1 MLTAVKRATDRT
13 APAPEGS
20 ILVQRGAG
28 EAASRMRA
36 ELIELKRTEIRLIS
50 ECGLS
55 FDEPIDVLI
64 AEDDGGVT
72 RLPACASWV
81 RPIDS
86 ERWLVRGRLKQ
97 ELSAEEQSRLAKVLK
112 LERRRFPRYPSNLP
126 GRLKWELADDSFP
139 VRVLDVSVGGC
150 RLQSPH
156 AGEKG
161 RRLVLEINGE
171 ERPILAR
178 VQWCKTAQG
187 SGGNY
192 QLGCEIMSFLE

>member
-1 MLTAVKRATDRT
+1 MLTAVKRAADR
-13 APAPEGS
+13 PASPREGS
-20 ILVQRGAG
+20 IIVQRGEGAS
-28 EAASRMRA
+28 ASRMTA
-36 ELIELKRTEIRLIS
+36 ELIELKRGEVRLIS

-64 AEDDGGVT
+64 AEENGEVT
-72 RLPACASWV
+72 QLPASASWV

-97 ELSAEEQSRLAKVLK
+97 ELTSDEQSRLAKLLK

-126 GRLKWELADDSFP
+126 AKLKWELADDSFP

-150 RLQSPH
+150 RIQSPEF
-156 AGEKG
+156 GVKG

-178 VQWCKTAQG
+178 VQWCKTTT
-187 SGGNY
+187 GGY
-192 QLGCEIMSFLE
+192 QIGCEIMSFLE